1 MKSLKLVRF
10 ALSAG
15 MMLATFV
22 GCVDDNKD
30 LYDPTITADNPLDIT
45 APDGFDWSTTNTIR
59 LSVEANDEY
68 NGQYDYIIEVFDN
81 NPIAS
86 AADSISSL
94 AKGVAKSGH
103 PFVLSVTIA
112 KSTTD
117 LFIRQTD
124 PKGRAVIRSFP
135 VQSNMTCSFTD
146 NVSVSASTRSAISTR
161 ALATTRAEVPVPDY
175 TSIPG
180 DAREISSLGGAALEA
195 GKNYKITGTYN
206 GSFTFWGSSNVKLY
220 IQGTWNMPSDF
231 QIQRGLEI
239 IVMSGAKIVANSNLF
254 FAGSS
259 SLTIMPNGVV
269 KLSKMTFS
277 HQMIR
282 LIFVEQIYRA
292 MTILNNEPYHHE

>member
-68 NGQYDYIIEVFDN
+68 NGQYYYTIEVFDN

-94 AKGVAKSGH
+94 AKGVAKSGQ
-103 PFVLSVTIA
+103 PFVSSVTIA
-112 KSTTD
+112 KPIAN

-146 NVSVSASTRSAISTR
+146 NVSSVSASTRSAISTR
-161 ALATTRAEVPVPDY
+161 ALATTRA
-175 TSIPG
+175 
-180 DAREISSLGGAALEA
+180 
-195 GKNYKITGTYN
+195 
-206 GSFTFWGSSNVKLY
+206 
-220 IQGTWNMPSDF
+220 
-231 QIQRGLEI
+231 
-239 IVMSGAKIVANSNLF
+239 
-254 FAGSS
+254 
-259 SLTIMPNGVV
+259 VV
-269 KLSKMTFS
+269 
-277 HQMIR
+277 
-282 LIFVEQIYRA
+282 
-292 MTILNNEPYHHE
+292 

>member
-1 MKSLKLVRF
+1 MVEINGTVGHGNAKVKRLLGEQIVVQADFPARAAFELDVAEVRVIAARNEAERTIRGQMPARDVF
-10 ALSAG
+10 GAEAEAHAEAGLAHDRFTGAHAQFEHQTVLEPVTAAEGVRVFIQTLILGERAG
-15 MMLATFV
+15 MMLATLV

-59 LSVEANDEY
+59 LSVEANDAY

-135 VQSNMTCSFTD
+135 VQSNMT
-146 NVSVSASTRSAISTR
+146 
-161 ALATTRAEVPVPDY
+161 
-175 TSIPG
+175 
-180 DAREISSLGGAALEA
+180 
-195 GKNYKITGTYN
+195 
-206 GSFTFWGSSNVKLY
+206 
-220 IQGTWNMPSDF
+220 
-231 QIQRGLEI
+231 
-239 IVMSGAKIVANSNLF
+239 
-254 FAGSS
+254 
-259 SLTIMPNGVV
+259 
-269 KLSKMTFS
+269 
-277 HQMIR
+277 
-282 LIFVEQIYRA
+282 
-292 MTILNNEPYHHE
+292 